1 MSIQLERAE
10 RLLEAALSAE
20 EAVLTGAQSYEY
32 KNRKVTKA
40 DLPEIRK
47 SINYWEKKVTE
58 LRGEGGPS
66 TSWGIPM
73 D

>member
-1 MSIQLERAE
+1 MSISLETAE
-10 RLLEAALSAE
+10 RMLDNAVSAE
-20 EAVLTGAQSYEY
+20 EAILTGAQEYEY

-47 SINYWEKKVTE
+47 SIQYWEKKVRE
-58 LRGEGGPS
+58 IKGEGGPT

-73 D
+73 